1 MGTLR
6 RTHMVRAKKNKKMTA
21 VATPTDLKR
30 LAFVESAA
38 VSSYE
43 YLTGSA
49 YFAKACGYYSNAKE
63 TNALKGSI
71 TKIEDLIK
79 AYGMPVDGK
88 VDVVVTKAVDIWTS
102 KIAPSVPVAMAK
114 SALAAYPVK
123 VEELL
128 AQREEYF
135 KKIEAFLADLKAK
148 AVALPAEVSAAITK
162 AIAEARAKIDDAQ
175 LFEKVK
181 TAYETALKS
190 PAVVAVLEKTAPV
203 AAKAAEVAGPYY
215 VKAKDIATPYVAK
228 ATEVAGPYVTMV
240 TDRFKKVP
248 DLN

>member
-79 AYGMPVDGK
+79 AYGMPVVAKVQEKYPEYMTTVDGK
-88 VDVVVTKAVDIWTS
+88 VDVTKAVDIWTS
-102 KIAPSVPVAMAK
+102 KIAPSAPVAMAK

-148 AVALPAEVSAAITK
+148 AVALPAEVSA
-162 AIAEARAKIDDAQ
+162 
-175 LFEKVK
+175 
-181 TAYETALKS
+181 
-190 PAVVAVLEKTAPV
+190 
-203 AAKAAEVAGPYY
+203 KAAEVAGPYY

-248 DLN
+248 ELN